1 MKMQES
7 GENYLET
14 ILMLKQE
21 KGYVRS
27 IDIAQKLDF
36 SKPSVSRAVGLLREN
51 GYITMDP
58 KEGWIELTDK
68 GRAVAER
75 MYERHQLLSQWLM
88 ALGVSEAVAVSD
100 ACRIEH
106 VISEETFERMK
117 AHIQKK
123 TAG

>member
-117 AHIQKK
+117 AHIQEK
-123 TAG
+123 TVG

>member
-1 MKMQES
+1 MQES

-117 AHIQKK
+117 AHIQEK
-123 TAG
+123 TVG